1 MASILFSVNYTSYR
15 VAFADSNFVGITLPR
30 GVQTIDLVFEDTSG
44 KSVFGVVSVG
54 YDKDGNAPGT
64 TDARCAS
71 YSWTSE
77 GRRQAPKY
85 LSVALAAG
93 HFCSIV
99 TT

>member
-1 MASILFSVNYTSYR
+1 MPAVVISVNFTSYR
-15 VAFADSNFVGITLPR
+15 VAFADSNFVGIALPR
-30 GVQTIDLVFEDTSG
+30 GVQTVDIVFEDTSG
-44 KSVFGVVSVG
+44 KSVFGVLSFG
-54 YDKDGNAPGT
+54 YDKNGTAPVT

-71 YSWTSE
+71 YSWTSD

-85 LSVALAAG
+85 ISVALAAG

>member
-1 MASILFSVNYTSYR
+1 MPAVAFSVNYTSYR
-15 VAFADSNFVGITLPR
+15 VAFADGNFVGISLPR
-30 GVQTIDLVFEDTSG
+30 GVQTVDIVFEDTSG
-44 KSVFGVVSVG
+44 KSVYGVLSFG
-54 YDKDGNAPGT
+54 YDKNGNAPSA

-71 YSWTSE
+71 YSWTSD
-77 GRRQAPKY
+77 GRRQAPQY